1 MSIDIARAILTRWTA
16 AGLDSSIAPLYQ
28 GSQEGANPELDS
40 AGIPSELPRAEFSI
54 PSDPLASES
63 RATNISEA
71 IVVFEVWGTTPEQV
85 GDFVSAIKNAILGS
99 ENSAS
104 NYLKMANG
112 RIMSTHKVDT
122 SVEQMKDAV
131 HLGRYTL
138 KVRYH
143 ENKTV
148 PA

>member
-1 MSIDIARAILTRWTA
+1 
-16 AGLDSSIAPLYQ
+16 
-28 GSQEGANPELDS
+28 
-40 AGIPSELPRAEFSI
+40 
-54 PSDPLASES
+54 
-63 RATNISEA
+63 
-71 IVVFEVWGTTPEQV
+71 VWGTTPEQV